1 MDHQSFNR
9 VLPLLFDAPFI
20 QRCWLCYY
28 FHCVDILLINTWMD
42 GWNENR
48 QTMKTR
54 RTHLQM
60 LMTQNYSI
68 NQSIIQSIRKTYI
81 STPIRNYQDKFRWHD
96 SDSVL
101 S

>member
-1 MDHQSFNR
+1 
-9 VLPLLFDAPFI
+9 
-20 QRCWLCYY
+20 
-28 FHCVDILLINTWMD
+28 MD

-68 NQSIIQSIRKTYI
+68 NQSIIQSIRETYI